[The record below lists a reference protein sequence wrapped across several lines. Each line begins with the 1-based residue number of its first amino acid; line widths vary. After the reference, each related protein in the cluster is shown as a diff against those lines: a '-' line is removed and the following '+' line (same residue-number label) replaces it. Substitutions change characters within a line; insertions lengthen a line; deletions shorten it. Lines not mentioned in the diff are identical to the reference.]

1 MFARFQRVPF
11 RFWLLLW
18 VLVGIGLRLY
28 LISASGWRVDYD
40 EALNGL
46 LAQRVLQGE
55 FVLFYPPEVVGGAG
69 NIYPLAGLFALF
81 GTNPVSLR
89 LYSLCLSALYIV
101 TSGLIGS
108 RIFGKWGGVAA
119 ALFAAIAPP
128 YLLITGLKIWS
139 SYIETLVLGNG
150 LLLIADVW
158 LKTADIRQ
166 SRRLAASLGFV
177 AGIMFWLTWL
187 CFYYFLAVA
196 VLLVWRG
203 RQRLWRQGMLAFAAF
218 WVGSLPFWWFNAAHE
233 WGTFTRI
240 LQDDPMTP
248 AHSLRVLHHFFT
260 VNLPLILSGA
270 PNWGAWLPLEHG
282 LLLLFYVGGLV
293 ALAVGLRRDQH
304 PLRLMLLGVTLAV
317 PFIYAISTHSRNAL
331 PEWNPW
337 GVEATGRYLLML
349 HTVFPVG
356 LTALLLALYRW
367 RHWAAPLVGGLVFML
382 NLSGSLR
389 LNPIQAFDS
398 PYYDRLPLSLN
409 PAIETLKAHDIQ
421 HVWTDFGI
429 ANVLMFQ
436 TQGGILAADYRDAYL
451 AGGLIRFPDV
461 LAAMAAAE
469 RVAYLTPVYAGQQD
483 PPLQQAFDRSGIPYE
498 LIPISPTVRLY
509 LPTEAHDPAQLA
521 AGLGYQ
527 Y

>member
-1 MFARFQRVPF
+1 MTNCVPF
-11 RFWLLLW
+11 RYWLLLW
-18 VLVGIGLRLY
+18 VLVGIGLRLG
-28 LISASGWRVDYD
+28 LIVASGWRIDYD

-46 LAQRVLQGE
+46 LAQNVLRGE

-81 GTNPVSLR
+81 GANPVILR
-89 LYSLCLSALYIV
+89 VYSLCLSALYIL
-101 TSGLIGS
+101 TSGLIGY
-108 RIFGKWGGVAA
+108 RLFGKWGGMLS

-128 YLLITGLKIWS
+128 YLIITGLKIWS
-139 SYIETLVLGNG
+139 SYIETLVLGNL
-150 LLLIADVW
+150 LLLITDEW
-158 LKTADIRQ
+158 LKTSEVKRAKQ
-166 SRRLAASLGFV
+166 LAGWLGFI

-187 CFYYFLAVA
+187 CFYYVLAVA
-196 VLLVWRG
+196 VLILWRG
-203 RQRLWRQGMLAFAAF
+203 RQRLWGQGIIAFVAF
-218 WVGSLPFWWFNAAHE
+218 GVGSLPFWWFNVANE

-248 AHSLRVLHHFFT
+248 EHSLRVLHHFIT

-270 PNWGAWLPLEHG
+270 PKWGVWFPLEKW
-282 LLLLFYVGGLV
+282 LLSLLYLAGVM
-293 ALAVGLRRDQH
+293 ALAAGLRRDKH
-304 PLRLMLLGVTLAV
+304 PLRFMLLVLMLAV
-317 PFIYAISTHSRNAL
+317 PLIYAISTHSRNAL

-349 HTVFPVG
+349 HTVFPAG
-356 LTALLLALYRW
+356 LTALLLALHRW
-367 RHWAAPLVGGLVFML
+367 RRWIALTVGGLVLTL
-382 NLSGSLR
+382 NLSGIFR
-389 LNPIQAFDS
+389 LNPIRAFDS

-436 TQGGILAADYRDAYL
+436 TQGDILAADYRDAYL

-461 LAAMAAAE
+461 LEAMESAE
-469 RVAYLTPVYAGQQD
+469 RVAYLTPIYAGQQD
-483 PPLQQAFDRSGIPYE
+483 PPLQQVFESSGIPYE
-498 LIPISPTVRLY
+498 VIQISPTLRLY
-509 LPTEAHDPAQLA
+509 IPGQSHNPADLA